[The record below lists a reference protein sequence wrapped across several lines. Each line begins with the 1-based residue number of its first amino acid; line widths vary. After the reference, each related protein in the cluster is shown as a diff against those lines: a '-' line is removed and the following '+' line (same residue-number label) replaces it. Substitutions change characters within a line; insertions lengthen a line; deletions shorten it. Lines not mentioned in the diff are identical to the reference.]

1 MKRKV
6 DQKNENVKQSIVIR
20 KRATLEPD
28 IDHDDQ
34 QLQFLDEVFGEQ
46 AHMEEAM
53 DRATEAV
60 KRDESHKVS
69 STGVKK
75 HQLSVRKPDFKE

>member
-1 MKRKV
+1 
-6 DQKNENVKQSIVIR
+6 
-20 KRATLEPD
+20 
-28 IDHDDQ
+28 
-34 QLQFLDEVFGEQ
+34 
-46 AHMEEAM
+46 MEEAM